1 MDVNNKIKYIDI
13 ENFDIKN
20 ITINEDEENINTYTI
35 YYDNNFFYLTTNGT
49 FNSNGLNIDK
59 RNEDLNKL
67 SIIFDDKNKYNIN
80 LKLII
85 VDIYVKLKKNL
96 KCKVYHPINEKYNSI
111 YVETNNKSLFY
122 KYVNE
127 KTDPV
132 MLSYNDFIKY
142 INFPFTIIPIIY
154 FKKFNIKNNV
164 LYFNFG
170 LKSAVI
176 IYEECPIKLN
186 KINEILNNNYENNN
200 KKDKQKIN
208 GISSKP
214 NIIKF
219 N

>member
-1 MDVNNKIKYIDI
+1 MDANNKTKYIDI

-170 LKSAVI
+170 LKSAII
-176 IYEECPIKLN
+176 IYEECPIRLN

>member
-1 MDVNNKIKYIDI
+1 MDVNNKTKYIDI

-35 YYDNNFFYLTTNGT
+35 YYDNNFFYLTTDGT
-49 FNSNGLNIDK
+49 FNSHGLSIDK

-96 KCKVYHPINEKYNSI
+96 KCKIYHPINEKYNSI

-122 KYVNE
+122 KYINDT
-127 KTDPV
+127 TDPV
-132 MLSYNDFIKY
+132 MLSYYDFIKY

-176 IYEECPIKLN
+176 IYEECPINLN
-186 KINEILNNNYENNN
+186 KINKILNNNYENNN

-208 GISSKP
+208 ESSSKP